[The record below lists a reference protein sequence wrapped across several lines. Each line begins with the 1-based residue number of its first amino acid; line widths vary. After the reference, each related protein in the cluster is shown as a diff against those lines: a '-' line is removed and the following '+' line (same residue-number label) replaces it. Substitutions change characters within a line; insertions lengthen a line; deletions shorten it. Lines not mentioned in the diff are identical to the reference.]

1 MPYVNELIPASDFA
15 AERFEELDERF
26 LIGAVR
32 SDEWTIDRG
41 TGSFLR
47 LLTVGRE
54 DWANRSDWIFGFGDE
69 RLIVRT
75 ELLEYA
81 GGRGQHGE
89 ARYAVTLINGQSPA
103 ELPAERR
110 SQLLKSLSEALTA
123 YGDDG
128 LRSTCRSFSAHVEMG
143 GELA

>member
-1 MPYVNELIPASDFA
+1 LDFA

-26 LIGAVR
+26 LVGAVR
-32 SDEWTIDRG
+32 SDEWTTDSGI
-41 TGSFLR
+41 GSFLR

-54 DWANRSDWIFGFGDE
+54 DWANRSKWVFGFGDE

-81 GGRGQHGE
+81 GGLGQHGE
-89 ARYAVTLINGQSPA
+89 ARYAVTLINGKSPA

-110 SQLLKSLSEALTA
+110 FQLLESLSEALTV

-128 LRSTCRSFSAHVEMG
+128 LRSTCRSFSAHVEVG